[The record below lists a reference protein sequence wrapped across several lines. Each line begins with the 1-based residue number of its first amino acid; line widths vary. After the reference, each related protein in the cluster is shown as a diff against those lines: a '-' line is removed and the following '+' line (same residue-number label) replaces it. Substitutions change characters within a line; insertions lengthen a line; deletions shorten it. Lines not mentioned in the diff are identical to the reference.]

1 MKASR
6 TPPETRRS
14 APTIRDVAAAA
25 GVSLGTA
32 SKGLNGTGQ
41 LRDETRQRVHNAA
54 RLLDFRPNNLARSL
68 LRGRS
73 LTVGL
78 VSTDRYGRFSIP
90 LMEGIEDA
98 LESARISVFLCNGAD
113 DPKREREHVEQLLM
127 KRVDGIIVTAR
138 RTDPRLPVELSGH
151 SVPVLY
157 AFAQPRDAR
166 ALSLL
171 PDDLGGGRLAVEHL
185 IAAGRRRIAHVTG
198 PDDFE
203 AVRHRADGFR
213 QALEDHGL
221 RWRRGDVL
229 SGSWSEAWGHE
240 AIAALLARNPNVDA
254 IFCGS
259 DQIARGAVDALRDRG
274 VSVPDDIAIVGFDN
288 WKIIAAATR
297 PPLTTIDMNLHELG
311 RQAGLRLRELID
323 GKKQRRGVVRL
334 PCSLVV
340 RESCGASRAGLSAAG
355 DRQSRNA
362 A

>member
-1 MKASR
+1 MKEPR

-14 APTIRDVAAAA
+14 TPTIRDVAAAA

-41 LRDETRQRVHNAA
+41 LRDETRQRVHAA
-54 RLLDFRPNNLARSL
+54 AKLLDFRPNNLARSL

-138 RTDPRLPVELSGH
+138 RTDPRSAVELSGH

-157 AFAQPRDAR
+157 AFAQASDAR
-166 ALSLL
+166 ALCLL

-185 IAAGRRRIAHVTG
+185 IAAGRRRIAHITG
-198 PDDFE
+198 PGDFE
-203 AVRHRADGFR
+203 AVRHRAEGFR
-213 QALEDHGL
+213 QALKDHGL
-221 RWRRGDVL
+221 RWRGSDVL
-229 SGSWSEAWGHE
+229 SGAWS
-240 AIAALLARNPNVDA
+240 
-254 IFCGS
+254 
-259 DQIARGAVDALRDRG
+259 
-274 VSVPDDIAIVGFDN
+274 
-288 WKIIAAATR
+288 
-297 PPLTTIDMNLHELG
+297 
-311 RQAGLRLRELID
+311 
-323 GKKQRRGVVRL
+323 
-334 PCSLVV
+334 
-340 RESCGASRAGLSAAG
+340 
-355 DRQSRNA
+355 
-362 A
+362 